1 MSAHYVSVP
10 LPYGGISRSLKRVV
24 LYKIQVTHKELITWK
39 TNTQPYMYE
48 HNSMLAALELRL
60 QNIKLDYT
68 SAQAASQQNMVSNNF
83 LSFVAVAG
91 DLRS

>member
-1 MSAHYVSVP
+1 
-10 LPYGGISRSLKRVV
+10 
-24 LYKIQVTHKELITWK
+24 
-39 TNTQPYMYE
+39 MYE

-68 SAQAASQQNMVSNNF
+68 SAQAASQHNMVSNNF

>member
-1 MSAHYVSVP
+1 
-10 LPYGGISRSLKRVV
+10 
-24 LYKIQVTHKELITWK
+24 
-39 TNTQPYMYE
+39 MYE

-60 QNIKLDYT
+60 QNIKLDYA
-68 SAQAASQQNMVSNNF
+68 SAQVSRTWFSNNF